1 MCTVCPHSP
10 GHWTDSD
17 RLNPGLVPDVQLLPV
32 SPVQIG
38 HSDGAPARLLVVRG
52 EVHVFGDPV
61 HRESMQTQCS
71 SCKQQSMAV
80 IILMQCV
87 VSLDMTLHLHCP
99 IRLMVWSKILK

>member
-10 GHWTDSD
+10 GHWTDGD

-38 HSDGAPARLLVVRG
+38 HSDRAQARLLVVRG

-61 HRESMQTQCS
+61 HREGMQTQCS

-99 IRLMVWSKILK
+99 IRLMVWSKISK